1 MLVMEFRRSSIELV
15 LEMLMFFEI
24 GSVIGRLNAN
34 NVYNKVG
41 NILSVYEINGL
52 SLICSI

>member
-1 MLVMEFRRSSIELV
+1 MLVMEFRRSSIELM

-34 NVYNKVG
+34 NVYDKVG